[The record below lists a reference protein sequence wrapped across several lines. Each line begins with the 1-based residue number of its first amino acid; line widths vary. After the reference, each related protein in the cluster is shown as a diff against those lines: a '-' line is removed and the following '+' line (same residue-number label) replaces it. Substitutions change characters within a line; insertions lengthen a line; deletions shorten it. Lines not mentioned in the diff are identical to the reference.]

1 MATTAYLKLKARL
14 SQVWLN
20 KYTIVLI
27 LMAIKLFIFGISLK
41 HSLHAAQYYTLS
53 SCSTI
58 DSLAS
63 NVVSIPHYL
72 SRSANHLIERS
83 VEGINDATV
92 DSVQMT
98 ITIAENLIVFAL
110 ELMLGTYTCLLTAA
124 VDAVVDVAIDT
135 SGEVIGWVNDTL
147 GTATEEVEDGLQDIS
162 GYINDFLGAV
172 DRAVDFITGDKD
184 EGDIDDTI
192 NQVNLTLGKLK
203 DLQIPSSVYDKLEAL
218 RDKAPDFNEVLDKAQ
233 DLIREPFE
241 YVKNRLKNATILD
254 NDGESLY
261 VPDLEDFPV
270 CSNNEDSIVEFYK
283 GLSGLVHKL
292 VLAFVILFIVIAIL
306 VIIPEMYSDYRHWKK
321 LQMLKEDTE
330 DEHDP
335 ITTYETIFNKYP
347 TKAGN
352 LIASKITHTEE
363 TNIQVKWFTS
373 YVFSQRASTVLCL
386 SLAGFVLVIVQ
397 FLVLDQVQG
406 VINGTDTPFEDISS
420 QLASKVSVSIS
431 DWTDSTNDYLDNAED
446 NMNDQLFSGVRKIAG
461 SVNETISDFVDDMNT
476 AIDELFNDTILYDA
490 VRSVVGC
497 VIEDKLVRVEEG
509 LTWIYDHAEVTF
521 PRINEEYLLKAF
533 GTEDDT
539 SNLHQCHY
547 YNGTNSTTPLNNNT
561 YHGNGTYTHNLS
573 TTSNGTVCS
582 NSTTAFLEK
591 SSLVRQTS
599 SMLDSAKSMLRSLL
613 DLTIDSYREALMIEL
628 WISLALLVIWI
639 SQVIIGVLYSWYDLK
654 HGTELSTTPEKLYI
668 SYPKELTDLERKE
681 YGYSYDNH
689 AQRRRSPTTPA
700 TLTSVTSSS
709 SLSLTNTLG
718 EAQGASNPFSERYSA
733 WR

>member
-41 HSLHAAQYYTLS
+41 SSLQTAQYYTLS
-53 SCSTI
+53 SCSTV

-98 ITIAENLIVFAL
+98 LTIAENLIVFAL
-110 ELMLGTYTCLLTAA
+110 ELMLGTYTCLLTSA

-192 NQVNLTLGKLK
+192 NQVNLTLGKLR

-241 YVKNRLKNATILD
+241 YVKNRLENATILD

-386 SLAGFVLVIVQ
+386 SLAGFILVIVQ

-420 QLASKVSVSIS
+420 QLANKVSVSIS

-446 NMNDQLFSGVRKIAG
+446 DMNDQLFSGVRKIAE

-521 PRINEEYLLKAF
+521 PRVNEEYLLKAF

-539 SNLHQCHY
+539 SNLHQCQ
-547 YNGTNSTTPLNNNT
+547 
-561 YHGNGTYTHNLS
+561 
-573 TTSNGTVCS
+573 
-582 NSTTAFLEK
+582 
-591 SSLVRQTS
+591 QTS

-628 WISLALLVIWI
+628 WISVALLVIWI

-654 HGTELSTTPEKLYI
+654 HSTELSTPPEKLYI

-689 AQRRRSPTTPA
+689 AQRRRSPTTPV

-709 SLSLTNTLG
+709 FLSLTNTLG
-718 EAQGASNPFSERYSA
+718 EAQGVLNPFSEPYNA
-733 WR
+733 